1 MLWFA
6 GNPMAVG
13 RSQVVAALDVG
24 TTKVC
29 CFIARADAE
38 GYLRVIGIGHQLSR
52 GMRAGTVIDMDAT
65 EESIRSTV
73 DAAERMAGET
83 VREVHVGLAGGRP
96 LSHTVGVE
104 VSIAGHEI
112 SDSDLRRVLAQG
124 QPPEEPADREV
135 LHSLPVGFS
144 IDGTSGIRDPR
155 GMFGSR
161 LGVNI
166 HVVTVAT
173 GPLRNL
179 SMCVERGHLGVAQIV
194 AAPYASGLATLVE
207 DEMRLGVT
215 LIDMGGGT
223 TSIAVFRDGEV
234 IFADSVGL
242 GGVHVTSDIA
252 RGLAT
257 TMLHAERMKTL
268 FGNAMTSPAD
278 VRELI
283 DIPLVGENEAE
294 NSHQVP
300 RSALVGIIRPRL
312 EEILE
317 LVRGRL
323 EASGM
328 DKAAGRRVVLTGG
341 ASQMTGIRELAARV
355 LDKQVRLGRPTRVA
369 GLAEA
374 TGGPAFATC
383 AGLLRLATRAGSPAL
398 DDLGQ
403 LAPVGAARFGRVG
416 RWLRANF

>member
-1 MLWFA
+1 
-6 GNPMAVG
+6 MAVG
-13 RSQVVAALDVG
+13 RSQIVAALDVG

-29 CFIARADAE
+29 CFIARADSE
-38 GYLRVIGIGHQLSR
+38 GFLRVIGIGHQLSR
-52 GMRAGTVIDMDAT
+52 GMRSGAVVDMDAT
-65 EESIRSTV
+65 EASIRSTV

-83 VREVHVGLAGGRP
+83 VREVYVGLAGGRP
-96 LSHTVGVE
+96 LSQTVGVE
-104 VSIAGHEI
+104 VAIAGHEI
-112 SDSDLRRVLAQG
+112 SDLDLRRVLAQG
-124 QPPEEPADREV
+124 RPQNELDVDREV

-144 IDGTSGIRDPR
+144 IDGAPGVRDPR

-166 HVVTVAT
+166 HVLTVGS

-179 SMCVERGHLGVAQIV
+179 SMCVERGHLGVTQVV

-223 TSIAVFRDGEV
+223 TTIAVFQEGEV

-257 TMLHAERMKTL
+257 TMMHAERLKTL
-268 FGNAMTSPAD
+268 FGSAIASPAD
-278 VRELI
+278 VREII
-283 DIPLVGENEAE
+283 DIPLVGESESE

-312 EEILE
+312 EEVLE

-323 EASGM
+323 ESGGM
-328 DKAAGRRVVLTGG
+328 DRTAGRRVVLTGG

-355 LDKQVRLGRPTRVA
+355 LNKQVRLGRPTRFS

-374 TGGPAFATC
+374 TGGPSFATC
-383 AGLLRLATRAGSPAL
+383 AGLLRLATREGSPGL
-398 DDLGQ
+398 DDIGQ